1 MDSPLI
7 WEYVCNLISSTESQ
21 NDFSNISASF
31 PKLKPLK
38 SLNLFLAIFFFVEIS
53 LKRVI
58 LCQVGR
64 EILDKNFKIRGFQQ
78 KSELQVVPLT
88 DM

>member
-1 MDSPLI
+1 MICKIDDDDDDDIVGLFLP
-7 WEYVCNLISSTESQ
+7 
-21 NDFSNISASF
+21 SNISESV
-31 PKLKPLK
+31 L
-38 SLNLFLAIFFFVEIS
+38 LF
-53 LKRVI
+53 
-58 LCQVGR
+58 QVGR

>member
-1 MDSPLI
+1 MVDEDDDYDIVGLF
-7 WEYVCNLISSTESQ
+7 LL
-21 NDFSNISASF
+21 SNISERV
-31 PKLKPLK
+31 L
-38 SLNLFLAIFFFVEIS
+38 LF
-53 LKRVI
+53 
-58 LCQVGR
+58 QVGR